1 MGFIPVLQG
10 WFNIHKSA
18 NVIHDSNKMKDK
30 NYMII
35 STDEEKVFYK
45 IQHIFMIKTLNKV
58 GIERE
63 LPYGPVV
70 RTQHSLLC
78 PVFST

>member
-1 MGFIPVLQG
+1 MVQHLQTSQCD
-10 WFNIHKSA
+10 ISH
-18 NVIHDSNKMKDK
+18 NKMNNK